1 MSFLSVL
8 KSFKI
13 FDYLLLLISS
23 NILGTIF
30 LNDTSS
36 FSLGFISIFSL
47 LYCLNGY
54 LFIIFI
60 LIETISS
67 FLDFY
72 GLTYNFLKLLFFN
85 PNKLNTEFN
94 FYIMSI
100 NFKYILYLI
109 LNVLVFLFLKI
120 ISQKLKKFKNKFSYL
135 IYIFT
140 NLIFFLF
147 VLFLINSLY
156 FSDPIRKSDLKKNLV
171 NNSYNNIFRYDNWYI
186 VLNSTISYKNIYQ
199 ENNNFSFRNLLE
211 NQDIRGD
218 VYILINESYPNFK
231 DQGIKK
237 LLHNNLINGLD
248 DFEIL
253 KIKKNWNK
261 NYSTLGAE
269 LELLCDS
276 DKIFNEFIKIDK
288 DFTFQTFLSKNDCW
302 IKDFS
307 KDLYKIYIHSYY
319 GKSFDRRNRYLASSD
334 IKEKKFFNEI
344 YFKEDLLKKKYKS
357 CKRNQLFIGI
367 CEQEILEKLLTE
379 IENLSQQKLIIYL
392 TVENHI
398 PLTTDEVIKNSVC
411 DDLPLNLNP
420 QFCQIFNNQIR
431 FNLNLNKFIK
441 NLDKG
446 DILIFYSDTPPMF
459 ALRERVH
466 FEDYIDL
473 YFFKKN

>member
-1 MSFLSVL
+1 MSLLNVL

-13 FDYLLLLISS
+13 FDYSLLLISS
-23 NILGTIF
+23 NILGIIF

-36 FSLGFISIFSL
+36 FSLGLISIFSL

-109 LNVLVFLFLKI
+109 LNILVILFLKK
-120 ISQKLKKFKNKFSYL
+120 ISQNLKKLKNKFSYL

-156 FSDPIRKSDLKKNLV
+156 FSDPIRKFDLKKNLV

-186 VLNSTISYKNIYQ
+186 VLNSTINYKNIYQ

-211 NQDIRGD
+211 NHHIQGD
-218 VYILINESYPNFK
+218 VYIIINESYPNFK
-231 DQGIKK
+231 GQEIKK
-237 LLHNNLINGLD
+237 LLHDSLTIGLD
-248 DFEIL
+248 NFEII
-253 KIKKNWNK
+253 KTKKNWNK

-269 LELLCDS
+269 IELLCDN
-276 DKIFNEFIKIDK
+276 DKNFNEFVKIDE
-288 DFTFQTFLSKNDCW
+288 DFTLQKFLSKNDCW

-307 KDLYKIYIHSYY
+307 KNFYKIYIHSYN
-319 GKSFDRRNRYLASSD
+319 GESFDRRNRYLASSN
-334 IKEKKFFNEI
+334 KREEKFFNEI

-357 CKRNQLFIGI
+357 CKNNQLFIGI

-379 IENLSQQKLIIYL
+379 IENLPQQKLIIYL
-392 TVENHI
+392 TVENHV
-398 PLTTDEVIKNSVC
+398 PLVIDGVVKNSVC
-411 DDLPLNLNP
+411 NVLPLNLNP

-431 FNLNLNKFIK
+431 FNLALNKFIK
-441 NLDKG
+441 NLDED
-446 DILIFYSDTPPMF
+446 DILILYSDTPPMF